1 MSEEQSKEEQVK
13 AAIEEIR
20 PFIQAD
26 GGDIEYVSMEG
37 NTVNVRLMGACA
49 GCPGAQMTL
58 KMGVEQRIREVVPD
72 ITVEAV

>member
-1 MSEEQSKEEQVK
+1 MSEEQTKEQKVVSV
-13 AAIEEIR
+13 IDEIR

-26 GGDIEYVSMEG
+26 GGDIEFVNLDG
-37 NTVNVRLMGACA
+37 NTVNVKLKGACA